1 MVWRKEKAV
10 IHGESCVCV
19 FFLWHGVWGEWG
31 VGLGAV
37 CSSDVKKETRGYVGK
52 AGV

>member
-1 MVWRKEKAV
+1 MEKRE
-10 IHGESCVCV
+10 GGDTWGKLCVCV
-19 FFLWHGVWGEWG
+19 CVLWHGVWGEWG